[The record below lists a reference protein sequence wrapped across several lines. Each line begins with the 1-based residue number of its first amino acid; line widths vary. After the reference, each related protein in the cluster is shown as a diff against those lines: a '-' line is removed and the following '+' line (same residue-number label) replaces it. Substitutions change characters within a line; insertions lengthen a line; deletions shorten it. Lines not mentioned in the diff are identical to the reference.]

1 MFSLM
6 SSHQAM
12 PQMRA
17 NAERALELDP
27 SLPDGHALLGIVA
40 ALYEYDWTESAREF
54 GIAMGREP
62 VPPWVR
68 NVYLIGQ
75 PLRDSPWWPAL
86 AQMMNLPQSELRNAS
101 S

>member
-27 SLPDGHALLGIVA
+27 SLPDGHALRGIVA
-40 ALYEYDWTESAREF
+40 ALYEYDRTESAREF

-62 VPPWVR
+62 VPPWSATS
-68 NVYLIGQ
+68 I
-75 PLRDSPWWPAL
+75 S
-86 AQMMNLPQSELRNAS
+86 SAS
-101 S
+101 RCATARGGRRSRRR